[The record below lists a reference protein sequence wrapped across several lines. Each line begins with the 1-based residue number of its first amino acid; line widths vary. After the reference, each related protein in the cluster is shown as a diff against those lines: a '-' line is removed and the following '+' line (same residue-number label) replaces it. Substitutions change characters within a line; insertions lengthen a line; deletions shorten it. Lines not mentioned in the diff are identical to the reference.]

1 MGRPEFTREQ
11 RPGAAADSEFTQR
24 ASNDQSVTVAGGG
37 SSSSTMTTVSPDDAE
52 QKMLFFAAI
61 PTSLG
66 TDTAVDDI
74 VYEVEIGSTN
84 FRVASRAG
92 IPIQM
97 PLGAESVINDE
108 GSVDWTVWNHGSN
121 SADVQLYAYWR
132 EADGGYSGGFV

>member
-1 MGRPEFTREQ
+1 MGRPAFTREA
-11 RPGAAADSEFTQR
+11 RPGTAADSKFTDR
-24 ASNDQSVTVAGGG
+24 ANNDQSVTVAGGG
-37 SSSSTMTTVSPDDAE
+37 SDTATMTTVAPSDAD

-74 VYEVEIGSTN
+74 VFEVEIGSSN
-84 FRVASRAG
+84 RRLAARAG

-97 PLGAESVINDE
+97 PLGGESVINDE
-108 GSVDWTVWNHGSN
+108 GSIDWTVWNHGSN